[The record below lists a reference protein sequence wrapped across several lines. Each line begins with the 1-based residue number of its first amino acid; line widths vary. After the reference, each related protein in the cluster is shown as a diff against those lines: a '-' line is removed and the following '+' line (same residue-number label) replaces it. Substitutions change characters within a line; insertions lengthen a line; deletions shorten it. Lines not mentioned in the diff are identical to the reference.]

1 MTYGYGI
8 SILCLW
14 REVGSTGAIAQN
26 MTVRLR
32 GSSIAAAIITFFVPF
47 IDSSMI

>member
-26 MTVRLR
+26 MTVRLS
-32 GSSIAAAIITFFVPF
+32 GIIIAAAMIILLVSF
-47 IDSSMI
+47 IGSSMI